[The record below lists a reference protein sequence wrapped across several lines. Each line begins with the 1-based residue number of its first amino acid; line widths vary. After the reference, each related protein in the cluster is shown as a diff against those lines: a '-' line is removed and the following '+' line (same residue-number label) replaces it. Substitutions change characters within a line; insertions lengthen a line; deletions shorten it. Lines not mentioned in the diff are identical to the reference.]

1 MKVPGFIDPTAPRL
15 RRRRSERGYALLGF
29 IVALTVMAVG
39 MGVAIPDA
47 QVQARRELEIE
58 MMWRGEQMA
67 EAIARYYSG
76 GGKVP
81 PAGLVVKSPPP
92 PYGYLTELKKL
103 RDGVNIGTEEIFLV
117 RKSAYIDPLTG
128 EEWEPIRIGD
138 PRLRKYFRAW
148 VQATGRQLPPIYA
161 SYMGGSAIV
170 DTTPKPADGQPD
182 DDEDDELDDEDDEDF
197 DEDDEDED
205 LDEDEE
211 EDEEDGARL
220 QDSGNS
226 PFVNVAFAQETPR
239 RVEPTRRDPSA
250 SVFGNTRSTGPI
262 IGVVSKARGK
272 SVRTRFGMNKYEEMI
287 FVYIPPAPVGVVP
300 GAQTGL
306 PATTPGT
313 GEQAPTGGTD
323 SDGDGIPDGLEPQQP
338 PKP

>member
-1 MKVPGFIDPTAPRL
+1 MAM
-15 RRRRSERGYALLGF
+15 
-29 IVALTVMAVG
+29 TVMAIG

-47 QVQARRELEIE
+47 QVQARRQLEIE

-103 RDGVNIGTEEIFLV
+103 RDGISIGTEQVYLV
-117 RKSAYIDPLTG
+117 RSSAYIDPLTG
-128 EEWEPIRIGD
+128 GDWEPIRIGD

-161 SYMGGSAIV
+161 SYMGGSSIV
-170 DTTPKPADGQPD
+170 DTTPTEANGQPSDED
-182 DDEDDELDDEDDEDF
+182 DDEDLDDEDDEDF
-197 DEDDEDED
+197 DDEDDEEG
-205 LDEDEE
+205 DEE
-211 EDEEDGARL
+211 EDEDEEDGARR
-220 QDSGNS
+220 QGAEAS
-226 PFVNVAFAQETPR
+226 PFVNVAFRQETPR
-239 RVEPTRRDPSA
+239 VVEPTRRDPSA

-272 SVRTRFGMNKYEEMI
+272 SVRTRYGMDKYEEMI
-287 FVYIPPAPVGVVP
+287 FVYIPPTPQGAPGS
-300 GAQTGL
+300 QSGL
-306 PATTPGT
+306 PAVPSG
-313 GEQAPTGGTD
+313 GEGAPAGGGVDTN
-323 SDGDGIPDGLEPQQP
+323 GDGIPDNLEPEQQP
-338 PKP
+338 TPKP